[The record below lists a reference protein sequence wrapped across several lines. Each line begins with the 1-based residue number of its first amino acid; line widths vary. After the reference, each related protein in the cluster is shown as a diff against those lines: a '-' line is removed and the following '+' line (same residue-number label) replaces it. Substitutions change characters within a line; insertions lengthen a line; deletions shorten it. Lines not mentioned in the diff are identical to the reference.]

1 MELFKEYPN
10 HNSALLVIDRS
21 KEPIDTFFAAQKCI
35 SVQYDKLPQ
44 TIVYKFFP
52 MDKLC
57 ALLQENK
64 LFMDRIISWEDCYEN
79 FFFKEDFQVRI
90 NGAYQSLSAN
100 NLATGIFGQSWTI
113 IPESDA
119 LWRIYSKNKDAVR
132 VKVNAQKLFHTIYT
146 DNYCMADTWAGI
158 VTYKKQSKIDK
169 WVKDVCYNQDSVTV
183 WQEYAPK
190 SLFYKRTEFQH
201 ENEFRIVKMLDSQ
214 NNKKYQHYQRLAFNI
229 DVNDFILSLTLDPR
243 LNALEI
249 KQQTDR
255 LIELG
260 IEKEKIE
267 QSTLYTFT
275 PLHIHLRS

>member
-1 MELFKEYPN
+1 
-10 HNSALLVIDRS
+10 
-21 KEPIDTFFAAQKCI
+21 
-35 SVQYDKLPQ
+35 
-44 TIVYKFFP
+44 

>member
-1 MELFKEYPN
+1 
-10 HNSALLVIDRS
+10 
-21 KEPIDTFFAAQKCI
+21 
-35 SVQYDKLPQ
+35 
-44 TIVYKFFP
+44 
-52 MDKLC
+52 
-57 ALLQENK
+57 
-64 LFMDRIISWEDCYEN
+64 
-79 FFFKEDFQVRI
+79 
-90 NGAYQSLSAN
+90 
-100 NLATGIFGQSWTI
+100 
-113 IPESDA
+113 
-119 LWRIYSKNKDAVR
+119 
-132 VKVNAQKLFHTIYT
+132 
-146 DNYCMADTWAGI
+146 MADTWVGL
-158 VTYKKQSKIDK
+158 VTYKKQSEIDE
-169 WVKDVCYNQDSVTV
+169 WVKNVCHAQDSVTI

-260 IEKEKIE
+260 IEKGKIE

-275 PLHIHLRS
+275 PLHIHLCS